1 MGCGTNAAGLE
12 APNERNQVTP
22 QRVLRKGW
30 LLGVLLVAPFM
41 AQADATIA
49 NVATP
54 SIHTGLGASGAV
66 LELVIGGYLIA
77 FAVLLIT
84 GARLGQTHGYRR
96 IFLLGVGVFT
106 LASLLCGLAPTVRSS
121 DRSSAAR

>member
-1 MGCGTNAAGLE
+1 M
-12 APNERNQVTP
+12 TP

-54 SIHTGLGASGAV
+54 SIHADLGASGAV

-84 GARLGQTHGYRR
+84 GARLGQT
-96 IFLLGVGVFT
+96 
-106 LASLLCGLAPTVRSS
+106 
-121 DRSSAAR
+121 

>member
-1 MGCGTNAAGLE
+1 M
-12 APNERNQVTP
+12 TP

-30 LLGVLLVAPFM
+30 LLGILLVAPFM

-54 SIHTGLGASGAV
+54 SIHAGLGASGAV

-77 FAVLLIT
+77 LP
-84 GARLGQTHGYRR
+84 
-96 IFLLGVGVFT
+96 
-106 LASLLCGLAPTVRSS
+106 SC
-121 DRSSAAR
+121 